1 MSNKDESVDGPTG
14 EYRKELVEEVEED
27 IKERKKSKG
36 EELVDV
42 GKEMIDISRSDISED
57 ISNESVV

>member
-1 MSNKDESVDGPTG
+1 MSNQDELVDESTD
-14 EYRKELVEEVEED
+14 EYRKELVEEEVE
-27 IKERKKSKG
+27 ERKKSKG

-42 GKEMIDISRSDISED
+42 GKETIDISRNDISED

>member
-1 MSNKDESVDGPTG
+1 MSNQDEPVDESTD
-14 EYRKELVEEVEED
+14 EFRKELVEKEVE
-27 IKERKKSKG
+27 ERKKSKG

-42 GKEMIDISRSDISED
+42 GKETIDISRNDISED